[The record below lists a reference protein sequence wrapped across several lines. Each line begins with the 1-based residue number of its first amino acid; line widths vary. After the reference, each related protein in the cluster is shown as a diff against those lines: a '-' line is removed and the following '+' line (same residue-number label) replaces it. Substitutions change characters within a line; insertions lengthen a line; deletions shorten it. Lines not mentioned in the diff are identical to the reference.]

1 MINHV
6 QQIKARAAE
15 LEKLLQ
21 SNEVVSDRNKLQAL
35 SQEYSDLKEKLALA
49 QDYEKVAKALLE
61 AEKTKG
67 ESPEKEMVE
76 LAEAEIKAL
85 SEQKNQL
92 EASLKRA
99 LLPTD
104 PNDNKNIIMEI
115 RAGAGG
121 DESTLFAA
129 ELYRLYTRLAENH
142 GWQTNLLS
150 TNRIGIG
157 GYKEVI
163 FEIKGRNVYSTLK
176 FESGVH
182 RVQRVPDTEK
192 AGRVHTSTA
201 TVVVMPEAEAIDIDI
216 DPAEIKMEVTTARG
230 HGGQSVNTTYS
241 AVRLTHLPTGITV
254 SCQDE
259 RSQTQNREKGMM
271 VMRTRVLAHKLE
283 KQQAEG
289 RAQRLGQ
296 IGSGDRSEKIR
307 TYNFPQ
313 DRLTDHRLQQNWHNL
328 PAIMDGKIDDIIQAL
343 QDEDAKMK
351 LEKNSKS

>member
-1 MINHV
+1 MLDHV
-6 QQIKARAAE
+6 TKIKARAEE

-21 SNEVVSDRNKLQAL
+21 SSEVVLDRHKLQAL

-49 QDYEKVAKALLE
+49 QDYEKVANALGE
-61 AEKTKG
+61 AEKTKA
-67 ESPEKEMVE
+67 ESQESEMVE
-76 LAEAEIKAL
+76 FAEAEIKSL
-85 SEQKNQL
+85 SEQKENL
-92 EASLKRA
+92 EKALKRA

-104 PNDNKNIIMEI
+104 PNDSKNIIMEI

-129 ELYRLYTRLAENH
+129 ELYRLYTRLAEDK
-142 GWQTNLLS
+142 GWQTNIMS
-150 TNRIGIG
+150 ANRIGIG

-163 FEIKGRNVYSTLK
+163 FEIKGKNVYSTLK

-201 TVVVMPEAEAIDIDI
+201 TVVVMPEAESIDIDI

-259 RSQTQNREKGMM
+259 RSQTQNREKGML
-271 VMRTRVLAHKLE
+271 VMRTRVLAHKL
-283 KQQAEG
+283 KKPRAESSAT
-289 RAQRLGQ
+289 RQGQ

-307 TYNFPQ
+307 TYNFTQ

-328 PAIMDGKIDDIIQAL
+328 PTIMDGKIHNIISAL
-343 QDEDAKMK
+343 QDEDAKEK
-351 LEKNSKS
+351 LRVSS

>member
-1 MINHV
+1 
-6 QQIKARAAE
+6 IK
-15 LEKLLQ
+15 
-21 SNEVVSDRNKLQAL
+21 S
-35 SQEYSDLKEKLALA
+35 
-49 QDYEKVAKALLE
+49 
-61 AEKTKG
+61 
-67 ESPEKEMVE
+67 
-76 LAEAEIKAL
+76 L
-85 SEQKNQL
+85 SEQKEKL
-92 EASLKRA
+92 EARLKRA

-129 ELYRLYTRLAENH
+129 ELYRLYTRLAEDR
-142 GWQTNLLS
+142 GWQTNIMS
-150 TNRIGIG
+150 ANRIGIG

-163 FEIKGRNVYSTLK
+163 FEIKAKPGVHPRGHGAYSYLK

-343 QDEDAKMK
+343 QDEDAKEK
-351 LEKNSKS
+351 LGQNSK

>member
-1 MINHV
+1 MLSHV
-6 QQIKARAAE
+6 KQIKQRAEE

-21 SNEVVSDRNKLQAL
+21 SSEVVSDRNKLQAL

-49 QDYEKVAKALLE
+49 QDYEKVASALRE
-61 AEKTKG
+61 AEKTKA
-67 ESPEKEMVE
+67 ESQESEMVE
-76 LAEAEIKAL
+76 FAETEIKSL
-85 SEQKNQL
+85 TEQKEKL

-104 PNDNKNIIMEI
+104 PNDSKNIIMEI

-121 DESTLFAA
+121 DESALFAA
-129 ELYRLYTRLAENH
+129 ELYRLYTRLAEDR
-142 GWQTNLLS
+142 GWQTNLMS
-150 TNRIGIG
+150 ANRIGIG

-163 FEIKGRNVYSTLK
+163 LEIKGKNVYSTLK

-201 TVVVMPEAEAIDIDI
+201 TVVVMPEAEAIDIAI

-271 VMRTRVLAHKLE
+271 VMRTRVLAHKME
-283 KQQAEG
+283 KQQAENQ
-289 RAQRLGQ
+289 AQRLGQ

-328 PAIMDGKIDDIIQAL
+328 PAIMDGKIDDIISAL
-343 QDEDAKMK
+343 QDEDAKQK
-351 LEKNSKS
+351 LSQNNQ